1 MTHNSHKMK
10 FLTIRIQL
18 AFVLILFTGCV
29 LKEPYPKNWS
39 DFNAVKGICPNISG
53 SYADEGWVSLSESKK
68 TGGAWHKASLSR
80 TLIAKELEIGEAS
93 HVEIF
98 QENPNDI
105 KVIAFSGNEILVE
118 QLFSVEEQDFSCE
131 SGYIEFIGERECETA
146 DGVMAC
152 ATPET
157 HLIRNNRGDL
167 IVKTNS
173 RGFGLVY
180 LIPVYVSQWLWYRFE
195 SSSVDEI

>member
-1 MTHNSHKMK
+1 MK

-29 LKEPYPKNWS
+29 FKEPYPKQWS
-39 DFNAVKGICPNISG
+39 EFNAVKGICPNISG
-53 SYADEGWVSLSESKK
+53 NYADEGWISLSESKK
-68 TGGAWHKASLSR
+68 TGEAWHKRSLSR
-80 TLIAKELEIGEAS
+80 TLFAKELEIGEVS

-105 KVIAFSGNEILVE
+105 KVIAFSGNEILAE
-118 QLFSVEEQDFSCE
+118 QFFSAEKNDFSCE
-131 SGYIEFIGERECETA
+131 SGYIEFIGERECGTGA
-146 DGVMAC
+146 GVMAC

-157 HLIRNNRGDL
+157 HLIKNNRGDL

-173 RGFGLVY
+173 RGFGVVY
-180 LIPVYVSQWLWYRFE
+180 LIPVYVSEWHWYRFE
-195 SSSVDEI
+195 SPSVDEI